1 MNAFNNDKKGWIK
14 AILGVV
20 LAVGLVSANLGCDES
35 DVIGG
40 FQNIPGTRNTHTN
53 PAGDDI
59 WGDLQYF
66 SQPSLTP
73 TTSSRSSY
81 DSALSDMFWS
91 ML

>member
-1 MNAFNNDKKGWIK
+1 MKASNDHNNGCIK
-14 AILGVV
+14 VVLSAV

-35 DVIGG
+35 DIIPG
-40 FQNIPGTRNTHTN
+40 FQNIPGSRNTHTN

-73 TTSSRSSY
+73 TTTSRSSY
-81 DSALSDMFWS
+81 DSALSDLFWS
-91 ML
+91 VL